1 MDRRTVAVFT
11 TSYPRDENDFAGRFV
26 YDLVERLR
34 AHDIEVNVVRPGS
47 FQAFGESGGVVAS
60 FRRRPWLAPRV
71 LMSMRKAIRRAAENA
86 DLVHAHWLASALV
99 APAAGKPVVLT
110 LHGSGSAGRLED
122 LQVMARMPWLARRL
136 LGRAQVV
143 IAVSEPLAEAARQV
157 GAEDVRWIPN
167 GVDIPAQVGEE
178 ADPPE
183 VLFVG
188 RLSPE
193 KGIRELVEATR
204 ELNLV
209 VAGDGPLRSLVPN
222 ALGFVSHRK
231 VERLL
236 SQAAVV
242 VIPSHREGLPMV
254 LLEAMAHGRPVVA
267 TRVGGMPSMID
278 EGRTGILVEPGD
290 PAALRAAIERLL
302 DDPDSRRR
310 LGAAGREKVAEL
322 CSWDSV
328 VERTVAAY
336 ADAASRT

>member
-1 MDRRTVAVFT
+1 MRITVFT

-26 YDLVERLR
+26 YDLVEKVR
-34 AHDIEVNVVRPGS
+34 ARGVEVAVVRPGA
-47 FQAFGESGGVVAS
+47 FTAFGEQGGVVES
-60 FRRRPWLAPRV
+60 FRRRPWRAPRV
-71 LMSMRKAIRRAAENA
+71 LWSMRNAVVRAGREA

-122 LQVMARMPWLARRL
+122 LRLMARMPRVAGAL
-136 LGRAQVV
+136 LRRAQVV

-178 ADPPE
+178 ADPSE

-204 ELNLV
+204 GLNLV

-222 ALGFVSHRK
+222 TLGFVSPRK

-236 SQAAVV
+236 SKAAVV

-254 LLEAMAHGRPVVA
+254 LLEAMAHGRAVVA
-267 TRVGGMPSMID
+267 TRVGGIPSMVVD
-278 EGRTGILVEPGD
+278 GHTGLLVEPGD
-290 PAALRAAIERLL
+290 PAALRAAIDRLL
-302 DDPDSRRR
+302 GDSELRRG
-310 LGAAGREKVAEL
+310 LGAAAREKVSKL
-322 CSWDSV
+322 CSWDRV
-328 VERTVAAY
+328 VERTLAAY
-336 ADAASRT
+336 ADALK